1 MEHGAIMD
9 FLSMLHMPVS
19 TLIFYALP
27 FLAALM
33 VIVFIHELGH
43 FLVARWCGVSV
54 EAFSIGFGK
63 EITGWQDRH
72 GTRWKLS
79 WIPLG
84 GYVKFKGDANA
95 ASLPDAAA
103 VESAKADPGNFHG
116 KPVWQRAAVVV
127 AGPVANF
134 ILAIFIFA
142 AAFMF
147 VGIPVTEP
155 RVDEVLAGS
164 AAEKA
169 GIKVGDLFV
178 SIDGTEIVNFADLQQ
193 NVITRAGEPLAVVID
208 RAGTR
213 INLTIVPDLREEPD
227 GFGGKL
233 RIGLLGV
240 RHNPEGG
247 VRFERQ
253 GPIQSVQ
260 KGVERTWFIVET
272 TFRYLG
278 KLVTGRE
285 SADQLGGPIA
295 MAKAAGDAASVGFFQ
310 FVSVVA
316 FLSVSIG
323 LINLFPIP
331 MLDGGHLV
339 YYAIEGVR
347 GKPLGEGAQEWGFRI
362 GFSLVIMLMVV
373 GTWNDVVRLLSM
385 AFGG

>member
-1 MEHGAIMD
+1 MD
-9 FLSMLHMPVS
+9 FLNLLH
-19 TLIFYALP
+19 LP
-27 FLAALM
+27 FSTGLVYVIPFLVALV

-43 FLVARWCGVSV
+43 FLVARWCGVDI

-63 EITGWQDRH
+63 EITGWYDRH
-72 GTRWKLS
+72 GTRWKLC

-95 ASLPDAAA
+95 ASLPDAET
-103 VESAKADPGNFHG
+103 VERAKSDPGNFHG
-116 KPVWQRAAVVV
+116 KPLWQRAAVVA
-127 AGPVANF
+127 AGPIANF
-134 ILAIFIFA
+134 ILAIFIFTV
-142 AAFMF
+142 AFMA
-147 VGIPVTEP
+147 VGAPIMEP

-164 AAEKA
+164 AAEQA
-169 GIKVGDLFV
+169 GIRKGDLIV
-178 SIDGTEIVNFADLQQ
+178 SIDGRQIDTFTEIQQ
-193 NVITRAGEPLAVVID
+193 SVITRGGEELSVVVDRNGERLTFAVIPV
-208 RAGTR
+208 
-213 INLTIVPDLREEPD
+213 VKEEPD

-240 RHNPEGG
+240 KHNPEGG
-247 VRFERQ
+247 VKYERM
-253 GPIQSVQ
+253 GPLQA
-260 KGVERTWFIVET
+260 VEAGAQRTWFIVDT
-272 TFRYLG
+272 TFRYIG

-310 FVSVVA
+310 FINVVA

-339 YYAIEGVR
+339 YYAIEAVR
-347 GKPLGEGAQEWGFRI
+347 GKPIGERAQEWGFRI

-373 GTWNDVVRLLSM
+373 GTWNDLVRVATVM
-385 AFGG
+385 FGG

>member
-1 MEHGAIMD
+1 MD
-9 FLSMLHMPVS
+9 FLNMLHVPIS
-19 TLIFYALP
+19 TGIIYAIP
-27 FLAALM
+27 FLFALM
-33 VIVFIHELGH
+33 IIVFIHELGH
-43 FLVARWCGVSV
+43 FMVARWCGVSV

-63 EITGWQDRH
+63 EIAGWYDKH

-95 ASLPDAAA
+95 ASLPDADT
-103 VESAKADPGNFHG
+103 VAKAKTDPGNFHG
-116 KPVWQRAAVVV
+116 KPIWQRAAVVA
-127 AGPVANF
+127 AGPIANF
-134 ILAIFIFA
+134 ILAIFIFS
-142 AAFMF
+142 AAFMI
-147 VGIPVTEP
+147 VGAPVMEP

-169 GIKVGDLFV
+169 GIQKGDLV
-178 SIDGTEIVNFADLQQ
+178 ISIAGKDIENFTDLQQ
-193 NVITRAGEPLAVVID
+193 AVITRAGEELTVVIE
-208 RAGTR
+208 RNGER
-213 INLTIVPDLREEPD
+213 ITLTVVPQLKEEDD
-227 GFGGKL
+227 GFGGKM

-247 VRFERQ
+247 VHYERK
-253 GPIQSVQ
+253 GPIDALSS
-260 KGVERTWFIVET
+260 GVDRTWFIIDT

-295 MAKAAGDAASVGFFQ
+295 MAKAAGDAASVGLYQ
-310 FVSVVA
+310 FISVIA

-339 YYAIEGVR
+339 YYAIEAVR
-347 GKPLGEGAQEWGFRI
+347 GKPLGENAQEWGFRI
-362 GFSLVIMLMVV
+362 GFSLVIMLMVI
-373 GTWNDVVRLLSM
+373 GTWNDLVRV
-385 AFGG
+385 ATVWFGG

>member
-1 MEHGAIMD
+1 MD
-9 FLSMLHMPVS
+9 FLNLLHLPVS
-19 TLIFYALP
+19 TGVVYVIP
-27 FLAALM
+27 FLVALV

-43 FLVARWCGVSV
+43 FLVARWCKVDV

-63 EITGWQDRH
+63 EITGWYDRH
-72 GTRWKLS
+72 GTRWKLC

-95 ASLPDAAA
+95 ASMPDADATA
-103 VESAKADPGNFHG
+103 RAKLEPGNFHG
-116 KPVWQRAAVVV
+116 KPLWQRAAVVA
-127 AGPVANF
+127 AGPIANF
-134 ILAIFIFA
+134 ILAIVIFT
-142 AAFMF
+142 AAFMT
-147 VGIPVTEP
+147 VGSPVMEP

-164 AAEKA
+164 AAEQA
-169 GIKVGDLFV
+169 GIRKGDLIV
-178 SIDGTEIVNFADLQQ
+178 SIEGRQIDTFAEIQQ
-193 NVITRAGEPLAVVID
+193 SVITRGGEELSVVVDRNGEKLTFAVTPMIK
-208 RAGTR
+208 
-213 INLTIVPDLREEPD
+213 EESD
-227 GFGGKL
+227 GFGGTL

-247 VRFERQ
+247 VKYERM
-253 GPIQSVQ
+253 GPLQA
-260 KGVERTWFIVET
+260 VEAGAQRTWFIVDT

-310 FVSVVA
+310 FVSVIA

-339 YYAIEGVR
+339 YYAIEAVR
-347 GKPLGEGAQEWGFRI
+347 GKPMGERAQEWGFRI

-373 GTWNDVVRLLSM
+373 GTWNDLVRV
-385 AFGG
+385 ATVWFGG

>member
-1 MEHGAIMD
+1 MD
-9 FLSMLHMPVS
+9 FLNMLHLPIS
-19 TLIFYALP
+19 TGILYAIP
-27 FLAALM
+27 FLIALM
-33 VIVFIHELGH
+33 IIVFIHELGH

-63 EITGWQDRH
+63 EITGWVDRH

-95 ASLPDAAA
+95 ASMPDAGA
-103 VESAKADPGNFHG
+103 VAQAKNDPGNFHG
-116 KPVWQRAAVVV
+116 KPIWQRAAVVA
-127 AGPVANF
+127 AGPIANF
-134 ILAIFIFA
+134 ILAIGIFS
-142 AAFMF
+142 AAFML
-147 VGIPVTEP
+147 VGSPVTEP
-155 RVDEVLAGS
+155 RIDEVLPGS
-164 AAEKA
+164 AAEQA
-169 GIKVGDLFV
+169 GIQKGDLV
-178 SIDGTEIVNFADLQQ
+178 ISIQGSAIKNFSDLQQ
-193 NVITRAGEPLAVVID
+193 AVITRAGEELAMVIERSGQRIDLVV
-208 RAGTR
+208 
-213 INLTIVPDLREEPD
+213 VPQMKEEPD
-227 GFGGKL
+227 GFGGKM

-247 VRFERQ
+247 IRYERM
-253 GPIQSVQ
+253 GLVSALEA
-260 KGVERTWFIVET
+260 GTERTWFIVET

-295 MAKAAGDAASVGFFQ
+295 MAKAAGDAASVGIYQ
-310 FVSVVA
+310 FISVIA

-339 YYAIEGVR
+339 YYAIEAVR
-347 GKPLGEGAQEWGFRI
+347 GKPLGENAQEWGFRI

-373 GTWNDVVRLLSM
+373 GTWNDLVRV
-385 AFGG
+385 ATVWFGG